1 MALTIYIATQK
12 GNFTV
17 KSSKLINSPKTTV
30 FSYVNDYKNWQ
41 KFSSWI
47 DSDKAMKL
55 SYSPITSGSQSS
67 LTWEGSNDNGYIET
81 LYTKGNDS
89 IVQKMEFN
97 GTASEVFW
105 AFKDTVGG
113 TKVTWKSVGKMNFT
127 QKINAFFNGKPQ
139 NSLAEVYDKCLANL
153 DKSLNFENTIFDVKI
168 NGIVKKLETFYLRQ
182 SFTSK
187 ISDITR
193 NANVVFGKIKTFCNQ
208 NNISQN
214 GRPFII
220 YHTYDTIKDLT
231 RVSFCIPIKEQI
243 FTSQGSDI
251 LSGKLVAF
259 EALKTTLTGNYTY
272 KNKALEKTLEY
283 TASKKILTG
292 TTFSHLEIFT
302 IGKNE
307 SLNPSKWQ
315 TDIYFP
321 IAPKVIPT
329 PYKKV
334 VKDSTVI
341 APAPAVN
348 KSQEESEF

>member
-1 MALTIYIATQK
+1 M
-12 GNFTV
+12 
-17 KSSKLINSPKTTV
+17 
-30 FSYVNDYKNWQ
+30 
-41 KFSSWI
+41 
-47 DSDKAMKL
+47 
-55 SYSPITSGSQSS
+55 
-67 LTWEGSNDNGYIET
+67 
-81 LYTKGNDS
+81 
-89 IVQKMEFN
+89 
-97 GTASEVFW
+97 
-105 AFKDTVGG
+105 
-113 TKVTWKSVGKMNFT
+113 
-127 QKINAFFNGKPQ
+127 
-139 NSLAEVYDKCLANL
+139 
-153 DKSLNFENTIFDVKI
+153 
-168 NGIVKKLETFYLRQ
+168 
-182 SFTSK
+182 
-187 ISDITR
+187 
-193 NANVVFGKIKTFCNQ
+193 
-208 NNISQN
+208 
-214 GRPFII
+214 
-220 YHTYDTIKDLT
+220 T

-321 IAPKVIPT
+321 IAPKVVPT
-329 PYKKV
+329 PYRKV
-334 VKDSTVI
+334 VKDSTAI